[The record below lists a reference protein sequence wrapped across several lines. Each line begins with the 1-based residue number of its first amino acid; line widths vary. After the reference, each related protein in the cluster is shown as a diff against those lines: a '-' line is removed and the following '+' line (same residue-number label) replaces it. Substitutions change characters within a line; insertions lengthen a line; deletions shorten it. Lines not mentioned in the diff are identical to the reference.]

1 MTKEMAKLGRVTS
14 ERSSLAIPSS
24 HSPVM
29 SSGAKHLRFLS
40 PGDGPNEKD
49 QRFFA
54 KPVLSEAEGL
64 TITVSGLFR
73 HSFVI
78 RHLSFVICLLAF
90 VAGIGTAF
98 AQKRAITEKDLFD
111 FVWIG
116 DPQISPV
123 GSRVAFVRVTVNEKK
138 EGYNTS
144 IWSVPIT
151 GGEPPR
157 QLTKGE
163 HDTTPRWSPDGKFL
177 LFLRASEKDGKPE
190 PPQLAMLPMA
200 GGDSFVFTELPKGA
214 GNPSWAPDGKSIAFT
229 SETNA
234 DDLAKQAKKKSQQQQ
249 VTKPAGGQSASP
261 TPAAD
266 EHESDVRVIT
276 RAVYRQDSE
285 GYIDPKHPTHVWI
298 VTVPQ
303 STEQKSKPRQLTTGR
318 FDEENPIWSKDGSL
332 IYFTSSRVDEPYY
345 ELPRTD
351 LYSVPAAGGNPTKIT
366 TLDLNTQFGPGG
378 GALSLSPDGKQV
390 AFVAATNQPINSYT
404 EPDLWVLDLSPN
416 AKPRNITADFDFDI
430 DGFVIGDSASPR
442 AGGLNKPIWTADGK
456 GLIAVYSKEGKRN
469 LALFDAT
476 VAGDGSSA
484 VASAK
489 ADGPGK
495 SSTVQ
500 DLTSGNHGVMNFR
513 ATPDASKLVYV
524 ISTPTRIND
533 LFVLD
538 RATPDAAPK
547 QLTNVNDELLSKL
560 NLTEPEEIW
569 YDSFDGKRIQAWLQK
584 PPNFDAHKKY
594 PLILNIHGGPH
605 VAYGHIFVHEFQWMA
620 AKGYVVLY
628 PNPRGS
634 TSYGQE
640 FGNVIQYRY
649 PGDDYKDLM
658 AGVDD
663 MIKRGYIDDKKLGVT
678 GGSGGGLLT
687 NWVVG
692 QTGRF
697 AAAVAQRDIAS
708 WENWWYTGDFT
719 LFQPNWFRAPPFE
732 DPDEYR
738 ARSPISY
745 ITNVKTP
752 MMFILGETDYRTP
765 PGAGGE
771 QMFRA
776 LKFRKIPTVM
786 VRFPNESHEL
796 SRSGQPW
803 HRVERLQHIVGWFDH
818 WLMGVPRPEYEVA
831 PQEEVPIKRA
841 TIGGN

>member
-1 MTKEMAKLGRVTS
+1 M
-14 ERSSLAIPSS
+14 
-24 HSPVM
+24 
-29 SSGAKHLRFLS
+29 
-40 PGDGPNEKD
+40 
-49 QRFFA
+49 
-54 KPVLSEAEGL
+54 
-64 TITVSGLFR
+64 TVSKLFDRSTVRHLFALR
-73 HSFVI
+73 HS
-78 RHLSFVICLLAF
+78 SFVICLAL
-90 VAGIGTAF
+90 GIGTAL
-98 AQKRAITEKDLFD
+98 AEKRNITEKDLWD

-116 DPQISPV
+116 DPQVSPD
-123 GSRVAFVRVTVNEKK
+123 GARVAFVRVTVNEKK

-144 IWSVPIT
+144 IWSVPAA
-151 GGEPPR
+151 GGEAPR
-157 QLTKGE
+157 QLTKGD
-163 HDTTPRWSPDGKFL
+163 HDSTPRWSPDGKFL
-177 LFLRASEKDGKPE
+177 LFLRSTEKDGKPE

-200 GGDSFVFTELPKGA
+200 GGDSFVFTDLPRGA
-214 GNPSWAPDGKSIAFT
+214 GSPVWAPDGKSIAFT
-229 SETNA
+229 SDTNPE
-234 DDLAKQAKKKSQQQQ
+234 DLAKQEKKKSGEQSK
-249 VTKPAGGQSASP
+249 KPETGSGDPGSRSTATGKPTSNNVSAAKP
-261 TPAAD
+261 GRPGATTPGTD

-276 RAVYRQDSE
+276 RAVYRQDNE
-285 GYIDPKHPTHVWI
+285 GYIDPKHPAHIWI
-298 VTVPQ
+298 VTAPRSAEEKV
-303 STEQKSKPRQLTTGR
+303 KPRQLTTGR
-318 FDEENPIWSKDGSL
+318 FDEDNAIWSKDGSQ
-332 IYFTSSRVDEPYY
+332 IYFTSSRIDEPYY

-351 LYSVPAAGGNPTKIT
+351 LYSVPAAGGKPIKIT
-366 TLDLNTQFGPGG
+366 TIDLNTQFGPGG

-390 AFVAATNQPINSYT
+390 AFVAATNEPINSYT
-404 EPDLWVLDLSPN
+404 EPDLWVLNLSPN
-416 AKPRNITADFDFDI
+416 AKPRNITANFDFDI
-430 DGFVIGDSASPR
+430 DGFVIGDSSSPR
-442 AGGLNKPIWTADGK
+442 AGGANKPIWTADGK

-469 LALFDAT
+469 LALFGAT
-476 VAGDGSSA
+476 VAGDG
-484 VASAK
+484 
-489 ADGPGK
+489 DRGK
-495 SSTVQ
+495 SSSVQ
-500 DLTSGNHGVMNFR
+500 DLTSGNHGVMSFR

-524 ISTPTRIND
+524 ISTPTRVND

-538 RATPDAAPK
+538 RATPGATPN

-569 YDSFDGKRIQAWLQK
+569 YDSFDGKHIQAWLQK

-605 VAYGHIFVHEFQWMA
+605 VAYGDIFVHEFQWMA

-658 AGVDD
+658 AGVDEV
-663 MIKRGYIDDKKLGVT
+663 IKRGYIDDKKLGVT

-697 AAAVAQRDIAS
+697 AAAVSQRDIAS

-745 ITNVKTP
+745 INNVKTP
-752 MMFILGETDYRTP
+752 MMFILGEADYRTP

-818 WLMGVPRPEYEVA
+818 WLMGVPKSEYEITSE
-831 PQEEVPIKRA
+831 EEVPVKPRQA
-841 TIGGN
+841 EKPPK

>member
-1 MTKEMAKLGRVTS
+1 ML
-14 ERSSLAIPSS
+14 
-24 HSPVM
+24 
-29 SSGAKHLRFLS
+29 SGAKHLRLFSL
-40 PGDGPNEKD
+40 GADLDDKD
-49 QRFFA
+49 QRFF
-54 KPVLSEAEGL
+54 SRTCG
-64 TITVSGLFR
+64 IRMTVSKLFHRSTIR

-78 RHLSFVICLLAF
+78 RHSCFVILLAL
-90 VAGIGTAF
+90 GIGTAL
-98 AQKRAITEKDLFD
+98 AEKRPITEKDLWD

-116 DPQISPV
+116 DPQVSPD
-123 GSRVAFVRVTVNEKK
+123 GSRVAFVRVSVNEKK

-144 IWSVPIT
+144 IWSVPVA
-151 GGEPPR
+151 GGEAPR
-157 QLTKGE
+157 QLTKGD

-177 LFLRASEKDGKPE
+177 LFLRSTEKDGKPE
-190 PPQLAMLPMA
+190 PAQLAMLPMA
-200 GGDSFVFTELPKGA
+200 GGDSFVFSDLPRGA
-214 GNPSWAPDGKSIAFT
+214 GGPVWAPDGKNIAFA
-229 SETNA
+229 SDTNA
-234 DDLAKQAKKKSQQQQ
+234 EDLAKQEKKKSEEQSKKSGGARD
-249 VTKPAGGQSASP
+249 KPAPRSSASAKA
-261 TPAAD
+261 TADKSPAATAATD
-266 EHESDVRVIT
+266 EHDSDVRVIT
-276 RAVYRQDSE
+276 RAVYRQDNE
-285 GYIDPKHPTHVWI
+285 GYIDPKHPAHMWI
-298 VTVPQ
+298 VTAPRSAEEKV
-303 STEQKSKPRQLTTGR
+303 KPRQITSGR
-318 FDEENPIWSKDGSL
+318 FDEDNAIWSKDGSE
-332 IYFTSSRVDEPYY
+332 IYFTSSRIDEPYY

-351 LYSVPAAGGNPTKIT
+351 LYSVPAAGGNPIKIT
-366 TLDLNTQFGPGG
+366 TIDLNTQFGPGG

-390 AFVAATNQPINSYT
+390 GFVAATNQPINSYT

-416 AKPRNITADFDFDI
+416 AKPRNVTADFDFDI
-430 DGFVIGDSASPR
+430 DGFVIGDSSSPR
-442 AGGLNKPIWTADGK
+442 AGGPNKPIWTADGK
-456 GLIAVYSKEGKRN
+456 GLIEVYSKEGKRN
-469 LALFDAT
+469 VAVFDVAT
-476 VAGDGSSA
+476 GTTTDV
-484 VASAK
+484 
-489 ADGPGK
+489 
-495 SSTVQ
+495 
-500 DLTSGNHGVMNFR
+500 TSGNHGVMSFR

-524 ISTPTRIND
+524 ISTPTRVND

-538 RATPDAAPK
+538 RATPGATPK

-560 NLTEPEEIW
+560 NLTEPEEIR

-605 VAYGHIFVHEFQWMA
+605 VAYGDIFVHEFQWMA

-658 AGVDD
+658 AGVDEV
-663 MIKRGYIDDKKLGVT
+663 IKRGYIDDKKLGVT

-697 AAAVAQRDIAS
+697 AAAVSQRDIAS

-719 LFQPNWFRAPPFE
+719 LFQPNWFRSPPFE

-745 ITNVKTP
+745 INNVKTP
-752 MMFILGETDYRTP
+752 MMFILGEADYRTP

-803 HRVERLQHIVGWFDH
+803 RRVERLQHIVGWFDH
-818 WLMGVPRPEYEVA
+818 WLMEVPKPEYEITSE
-831 PQEEVPIKRA
+831 EEVPVKPRQA
-841 TIGGN
+841 EKPPK

>member
-1 MTKEMAKLGRVTS
+1 MARTLHLCAS
-14 ERSSLAIPSS
+14 PSTRR
-24 HSPVM
+24 
-29 SSGAKHLRFLS
+29 K
-40 PGDGPNEKD
+40 KD
-49 QRFFA
+49 
-54 KPVLSEAEGL
+54 
-64 TITVSGLFR
+64 ITLPFGQYP
-73 HSFVI
+73 
-78 RHLSFVICLLAF
+78 
-90 VAGIGTAF
+90 TA
-98 AQKRAITEKDLFD
+98 
-111 FVWIG
+111 
-116 DPQISPV
+116 
-123 GSRVAFVRVTVNEKK
+123 
-138 EGYNTS
+138 
-144 IWSVPIT
+144 
-151 GGEPPR
+151 GGEAPR
-157 QLTKGE
+157 QLTKGD

-177 LFLRASEKDGKPE
+177 LFLRSTEKDTKPE

-200 GGDSFVFTELPKGA
+200 GGDSFVFTDLPRGA
-214 GNPSWAPDGKSIAFT
+214 GNPVWAPDGKNIAFT
-229 SETNA
+229 SDTNPE
-234 DDLAKQAKKKSQQQQ
+234 DVAKQEKKKSEESSSAK
-249 VTKPAGGQSASP
+249 TPASAEASAGKPANKATP
-261 TPAAD
+261 TPTSKAD
-266 EHESDVRVIT
+266 SEHESDVRVIT
-276 RAVYRQDSE
+276 RAVYRQDNE
-285 GYIDPKHPTHVWI
+285 GYIDPKHPAHIWI
-298 VTVPQ
+298 VTVPR
-303 STEQKSKPRQLTTGR
+303 SAEEKVKPRQLTTGH
-318 FDEENPIWSKDGSL
+318 FDEDNAIWSKDGSQ
-332 IYFTSSRVDEPYY
+332 IYFTSSRIDEPYY

-351 LYSVPAAGGNPTKIT
+351 LYSVPAAGGKPTKIT
-366 TLDLNTQFGPGG
+366 TIDLNTQFGPGG

-416 AKPRNITADFDFDI
+416 AKPRNVTANFDFDI
-430 DGFVIGDSASPR
+430 DGFVIGDSSSPR
-442 AGGLNKPIWTADGK
+442 AGGPNKPIWTADGK
-456 GLIAVYSKEGKRN
+456 GLIEVYSKEGNRN

-476 VAGDGSSA
+476 VAGD
-484 VASAK
+484 
-489 ADGPGK
+489 DPGK

-500 DLTSGNHGVMNFR
+500 DLTSGNHGVLSFR
-513 ATPDASKLVYV
+513 ATPDVSKLVYV
-524 ISTPTRIND
+524 ISTPTRVND

-538 RATPDAAPK
+538 RATPGAAPK

-605 VAYGHIFVHEFQWMA
+605 VAYGDIFVHEFQWMA

-658 AGVDD
+658 AGVDEV
-663 MIKRGYIDDKKLGVT
+663 IKRGYIDDKKLGVT

-697 AAAVAQRDIAS
+697 AAAVSQRDIAS

-745 ITNVKTP
+745 INNVKTP
-752 MMFILGETDYRTP
+752 MMFILGEADYRTP

-776 LKFRKIPTVM
+776 LKFRKIPTAM

-818 WLMGVPRPEYEVA
+818 WLMGVPKPEYEITSE
-831 PQEEVPIKRA
+831 EEVPAKPRPPEKPQK
-841 TIGGN
+841 